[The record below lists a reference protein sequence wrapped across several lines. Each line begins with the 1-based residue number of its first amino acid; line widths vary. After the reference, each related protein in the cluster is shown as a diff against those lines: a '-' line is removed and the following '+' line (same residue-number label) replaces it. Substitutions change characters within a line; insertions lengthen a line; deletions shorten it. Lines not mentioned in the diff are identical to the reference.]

1 MFEVV
6 VKNKA
11 QFFGSSTSS
20 CRAIVCLFVHLCV
33 HVTVSMNLGLVE
45 RLLGL
50 CPYCLHGGVEVWKVL
65 CASRCMS
72 WSMASTGWPILLY
85 SGGGG
90 DLLLDTVLFFS
101 GGGDRDS
108 LLLTQ

>member
-1 MFEVV
+1 
-6 VKNKA
+6 
-11 QFFGSSTSS
+11 
-20 CRAIVCLFVHLCV
+20 
-33 HVTVSMNLGLVE
+33 MNLGLVE